1 MTDTVTLLDTPT
13 SISAFRQARK
23 AMIDSQLRTSG
34 VTALCAI
41 GPMSRVARE
50 DFVPASARSVA
61 YTDRAIPLGNGR
73 WLAAPLFHGT
83 LLQEAAPRADDM
95 AIVVD
100 GGSGYLPA
108 LLHGQVAQLTVL
120 TPEEALKAGKGAGKS
135 GASLILIDGAIEHLP
150 AALAARLADDG
161 RLVTGLI
168 ENGVTSAARGRKYGG
183 AVTFLKLGEMGI
195 PRLNVF
201 DAPKGWSF

>member
-13 SISAFRQARK
+13 TTSASSQARK

-34 VTALCAI
+34 VSAQCAI

-50 DFVPASARSVA
+50 DFVPAAARAVA
-61 YTDRAIPLGNGR
+61 YMDRAVPLGEGK

-83 LLQEAAPRADDM
+83 LLQEAAPRADDV

-108 LLHGQVAQLTVL
+108 LVQGQVASLAVL
-120 TPEEALKAGKGAGKS
+120 TPEEAMKS
-135 GASLILIDGAIEHLP
+135 SKTKASLILIDGAIEHVP
-150 AALAARLADDG
+150 GALAARLADDG
-161 RLVTGLI
+161 RLVTGLV
-168 ENGVTSAARGRKYGG
+168 ENGVTSVARGRKYGG

-195 PRLNVF
+195 PRLNAF
-201 DAPKGWSF
+201 DTPKGWSF